1 MSKRLK
7 NLEVIPEDS
16 YGVCL
21 WCMPDGSFLGDD
33 EGRFL
38 SLYGE
43 LDDFIVEE
51 KMRQAA
57 VYYIGPEANLG
68 QPVWS
73 SGSRQ
78 ISDNEHD
85 DQMER
90 LLEGKIPD
98 IVDET
103 KQLLGKH

>member
-1 MSKRLK
+1 MGKKLKRV
-7 NLEVIPEDS
+7 EVIPEDNM
-16 YGVCL
+16 GVCL

-38 SLYGE
+38 QLFGQ
-43 LDDFIVEE
+43 LDNPVVEE

-57 VYYIGPEANLG
+57 VFYIGPEANMG

-73 SGSRQ
+73 AGSRP

-85 DQMER
+85 DQMDR
-90 LLEGKIPD
+90 LLSGDIPD
-98 IVDET
+98 IVDEVR
-103 KQLLGKH
+103 QAGGN